1 MFKQKYKKSEWFKGL
16 LEAEELY
23 KDGYSY
29 TWHAEFGVWFSLEV
43 WFSKEDSVVGVGP
56 LDRKVGAL
64 DYVKHFE
71 NNKELIESS
80 R

>member
-1 MFKQKYKKSEWFKGL
+1 MWRFKRKYKKSEWFKGL

-29 TWHAEFGVWFSLEV
+29 TWHAVWHAEFGV
-43 WFSKEDSVVGVGP
+43 WFSKEDSTVGVGP

-64 DYVKHFE
+64 DYVKYFE
-71 NNKELIESS
+71 DNKELIESS